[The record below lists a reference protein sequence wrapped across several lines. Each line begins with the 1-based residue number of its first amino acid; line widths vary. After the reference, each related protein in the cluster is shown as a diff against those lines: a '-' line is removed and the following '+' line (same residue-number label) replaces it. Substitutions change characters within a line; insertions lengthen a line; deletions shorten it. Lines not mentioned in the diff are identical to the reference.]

1 MLLAPSVLPFFV
13 IIFFSFGNN
22 SLKLYYFA
30 LLFSSSEFVMLSTS
44 LSNLQESSLEE
55 KDEHD
60 LPFFKP
66 LRYYSPTNPHALL
79 PTLNYTMNP
88 TSTGQEE
95 EVAQL
100 VITATYAFPR

>member
-1 MLLAPSVLPFFV
+1 
-13 IIFFSFGNN
+13 
-22 SLKLYYFA
+22 
-30 LLFSSSEFVMLSTS
+30 MLSTS
-44 LSNLQESSLEE
+44 LSLQESSQEE
-55 KDEHD
+55 KDEHASAVSD